1 MQLNCSNSVVFLIFI
16 YIFFILSHGRPI
28 AWFDTGTS
36 ISLVLSALI
45 SLVAVVIMSVWL
57 LKSLPII
64 TEVVSSM
71 PDVLD
76 TTLCDKDSQ

>member
-16 YIFFILSHGRPI
+16 YIFFILSHGRSI

-57 LKSLPII
+57 LKSMPII

>member
-28 AWFDTGTS
+28 PWFDTGTS
-36 ISLVLSALI
+36 ISLVVSALI

-57 LKSLPII
+57 LKSMPII